1 MKALFIFEDGKNST
15 FYFYDLTDGKN
26 RLIHFVPEIR
36 LQKMSLGELFVREP
50 IEKFV
55 QYFAA
60 AFTIEVRKYL
70 VLSKAEGVDLVKSTG
85 LNADGKFHVYNPNTF
100 TAYKNQKHYEKGD
113 LSLAPEEIDAYISWQ
128 IDEDGSFGVFTRQ
141 EDVIRL
147 MKKKLMKPRL
157 STVTKNFGT
166 VNTYT
171 KTNLGMRDLLKL
183 AGGYLAKGSDPMEKE
198 TVPVLGTYE
207 LSEEIPRHLKRVEW
221 TENPIKLRSELW

>member
-1 MKALFIFEDGKNST
+1 MLK
-15 FYFYDLTDGKN
+15 YF
-26 RLIHFVPEIR
+26 
-36 LQKMSLGELFVREP
+36 
-50 IEKFV
+50 
-55 QYFAA
+55 
-60 AFTIEVRKYL
+60 

-85 LNADGKFHVYNPNTF
+85 LNDDGKFHVYNPNTF
-100 TAYKNQKHYEKGD
+100 TAYKNQMHYEKGD

-147 MKKKLMKPRL
+147 MRKKLVKPRL